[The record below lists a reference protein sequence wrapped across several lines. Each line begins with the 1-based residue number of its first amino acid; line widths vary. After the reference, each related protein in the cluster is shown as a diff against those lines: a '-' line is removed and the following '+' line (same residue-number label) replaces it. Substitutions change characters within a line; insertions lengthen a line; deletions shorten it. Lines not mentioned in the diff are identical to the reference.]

1 MYWFLVW
8 SFVAVFSYNYDAAD
22 ANVWVTPDEID
33 RRDLITDDGMYH
45 LIHFAFHRGLTG
57 SSYVRLNFTI
67 NTMSVSLVPEAR
79 IHKKP
84 LSIFITYGCIDF
96 TSSEFQLNS

>member
-8 SFVAVFSYNYDAAD
+8 SFVAVFSYNYDAVD

-57 SSYVRLNFTI
+57 SSYVRLNFII
-67 NTMSVSLVPEAR
+67 NTMSVSLVPETR
-79 IHKKP
+79 IHKKHCQS
-84 LSIFITYGCIDF
+84 LLHMAVSISPRQNF
-96 TSSEFQLNS
+96 S